1 MAELTP
7 STVTEST
14 ITPFTDWPWQ
24 HWASLQPNATALLT
38 DTESVSWHE
47 LNQHIADLVTYFA
60 MQGVSEGQCVALR
73 GKNSVD
79 LLLSQLALIAC
90 GVRVLPLNPRLPE
103 RLLNDLLPH
112 LDISAVIDFTNEHNV
127 LSDYRHLDYQLH
139 AHFTEYDDFPSICFQ
154 NTYKQPATLIL
165 TSGSTGLPKAAV
177 HSVSAHLN
185 SAAGVLDA
193 MNYQQDDCWLLSLP
207 LFHVSGQGIV
217 WRWLFRGAK
226 IAVRSTPLSEALQG
240 VSHASLV
247 PTQLWRLLNDTMPE
261 QVALKEV
268 LLGGAMIPTTLTEL
282 AASHGIVCWSGYGMT
297 EMASTVCAKRA
308 DGKKGVGLPLKGKQV
323 RLVDEEIQIQSDSQ
337 SLGYWFDGQLHPL
350 KRVDGWFKTNDKGA
364 FIEGE
369 YQILGRLDN
378 LFISG
383 GECVQPEDIE
393 AVINGYPDVH
403 QSFIIPVDDVQF
415 GQRPVAVIE
424 AEESTD
430 LNMLADWLKD
440 KLAPYQFP
448 MAFYRLD
455 PDLKA
460 GGIKVSRQQ
469 VKRWVLAQRTV

>member
-1 MAELTP
+1 MAELA
-7 STVTEST
+7 SSSSR
-14 ITPFTDWPWQ
+14 FTDWPWQ
-24 HWASLQPNATALLT
+24 HWASLQPNNIALFT
-38 DTESVSWHE
+38 DTDAVTWAA
-47 LNQHIADLVTYFA
+47 LNQQIADLVTYFT
-60 MQGVSEGQCVALR
+60 MQGVKEGQCVALR
-73 GKNSVD
+73 GKNSVE
-79 LLLSQLALIAC
+79 LLFSQLALLAC
-90 GVRVLPLNPRLPE
+90 GAKVLPLNPRLPE
-103 RLLNDLLPH
+103 RLLNELLPH
-112 LDISAVIDFTNEHNV
+112 LDISAVIDFTDEQNA
-127 LSDYRHLDYQLH
+127 LADYRHLDHQLYY
-139 AHFTEYDDFPSICFQ
+139 HFIENDSFPSVSFQ
-154 NTYKQPATLIL
+154 KAAEQPATLIL

-217 WRWLFRGAK
+217 WRWLLSGAK
-226 IAVRSTPLSEALQG
+226 LAIRSTPLQEALQG
-240 VSHASLV
+240 VTHVSLV
-247 PTQLWRLLNDTMPE
+247 PTQLWRLLNDEMPLNIS
-261 QVALKEV
+261 LKEV
-268 LLGGAMIPTTLTEL
+268 LLGGAMIPTRLTDL
-282 AASHGIVCWSGYGMT
+282 AEQRGIVCWSGYGMT
-297 EMASTVCAKRA
+297 EMASTVCAKRT
-308 DGKKGVGLPLKGKQV
+308 DGKKGVGLPLTGKQV
-323 RLVDEEIQIQSDSQ
+323 RLVDNEIQIQSDSQ

-350 KRVDGWFKTNDKGA
+350 NLVNGWFKTNDKGA
-364 FIEGE
+364 FIDGE

-393 AVINGYPDVH
+393 AVINAHPDVH
-403 QSFIIPVDDVQF
+403 QSFIVPVDDVQF

-424 AEESTD
+424 ANESID

-455 PDLKA
+455 PKLKA

-469 VKRWVLAQRTV
+469 VKQWVQVQIDSKK